1 MEATANQQWAGL
13 LSVLL
18 LASMV
23 VAPFVLTWVFCDR
36 PEAFIKRWARATAA
50 SLVVIAVS
58 AGLLLLFFQ
67 PYFPDGE
74 IAKKVSD
81 TAANGVIA
89 AFIAPFFG
97 TDFLMRMK
105 VAYKLRKSQGR
116 SEL

>member
-1 MEATANQQWAGL
+1 MESTANQQWAGL

-23 VAPFVLTWVFCDR
+23 VAPFILTWVFCDR
-36 PEAFIKRWARATAA
+36 PEAFIKRWLRATVA

-58 AGLLLLFFQ
+58 AGLLLLFFP

-74 IAKKVSD
+74 ITRKVAD
-81 TAANGVIA
+81 TAANGLIA
-89 AFIAPFFG
+89 AVIAPFFG

-105 VAYKLRKSQGR
+105 VSYKLRKSQGQ